1 MKLSWVNFFV
11 GTLVVLSLL
20 GAGYYYYNEDT
31 SRFLRGFL
39 NQLQPCQGPI
49 TYSIANF
56 DQRFGLTQAE
66 LLNYV
71 KQAEKVWESPIN
83 KQLFEYSPTGDLKIS
98 FVYDYRQKA
107 TDELKKMGIIV
118 NDDRTTYDA
127 LKAKYNSLIVSY
139 NQEKARIDVLFA
151 AYNADK
157 IAFDKDVNFWNNRGG
172 APKAEYN
179 ILQQKRIGLN
189 NQVEIINQAKDSLN
203 GLVDTINSTE
213 LVLNKLVATLNL
225 KVAAYNTIGASA
237 GKEFNE
243 GEYVKDA
250 RGTAINIF
258 QFNDKSQLMRVLA
271 HELGHALDLEHIDN
285 PKAIMY
291 YLNEGVNEKLT
302 ADDIAALKKH
312 CEIK

>member
-1 MKLSWVNFFV
+1 MKLHRTNFFV

-20 GAGYYYYNEDT
+20 GTGYYYYNEDA
-31 SRFLRGFL
+31 SRFLREFL
-39 NQLQPCQGPI
+39 NQLQPCQRPI

-56 DQRFGLTQAE
+56 DQRFSLTQAE
-66 LLNYV
+66 LLNYI
-71 KQAEKVWESPIN
+71 KQAEKIWESPIS
-83 KQLFEYSPTGDLKIS
+83 KQLFEYSPTGDLRIS

-127 LKAKYNSLIVSY
+127 LKAKYNLLIVSY
-139 NQEKARIDVLFA
+139 NQEKARIDVLIA

-157 IAFDKDVNFWNNRGG
+157 IAFDKGVNFWNNRGG
-172 APKAEYN
+172 APEAEYN
-179 ILQQKRIGLN
+179 IFQQKRANLN
-189 NQVEIINQAKDSLN
+189 NQVEIINQAKNSLN
-203 GLVDTINSTE
+203 GLVDIINSTE

-243 GEYVKDA
+243 GEYVRDA
-250 RGTAINIF
+250 SGTAINIF

-302 ADDIAALKKH
+302 ADDLAALKKQ
-312 CEIK
+312 CEIN

>member
-203 GLVDTINSTE
+203 GLVDTINSME

-225 KVAAYNTIGASA
+225 KVAAYNTIGA
-237 GKEFNE
+237 
-243 GEYVKDA
+243 
-250 RGTAINIF
+250 
-258 QFNDKSQLMRVLA
+258 
-271 HELGHALDLEHIDN
+271 
-285 PKAIMY
+285 
-291 YLNEGVNEKLT
+291 
-302 ADDIAALKKH
+302 
-312 CEIK
+312 